1 MGTLVQVLFLDKFL
15 NISGLISSADVMEDQ
30 TVHWTLMVTMT
41 KSECGWPG
49 FCGYAL
55 THQSVFIPATAGE

>member
-15 NISGLISSADVMEDQ
+15 NISGLISSVDVMQDQ
-30 TVHWTLMVTMT
+30 TVHWTLMVSMT

-49 FCGYAL
+49 FCG
-55 THQSVFIPATAGE
+55 